1 MTQHTSVRT
10 AKFLRS
16 TIALA
21 MVVVTFFGVIGLAGS
36 AGAQAAQSWS
46 ITPAGGSPD
55 QPGNRPDLS
64 FTVDPG
70 TTITDTIQVWNY
82 GEDPI
87 ELRVYAA
94 DALITAEGSYD
105 LDPSYKAPV
114 DVASWTKLSSDKVS
128 LAPNSVTAVTVTI
141 AVPKDAL
148 PGDHPGGIVASIA
161 TPESNGEGAQVLV
174 EKRVGTRLN
183 VRVTGDIVPS
193 AEIKNVS
200 ASYSGSLNPIAPG
213 TVNVKYTLVN
223 TGNTRLGGTVRLEL
237 SGIAGSKSIDMPE
250 VPVTMPG
257 NTLEQIFTVADV
269 WPTGI
274 ISAKVI
280 FTPKD
285 DPGIPELQSLA
296 SASGSGSTIAIP
308 FGQLLSIIVI
318 VGLVVLYR
326 RRRQAKIDRL
336 VAAAM
341 AAPQTPPAPPAPP
354 SADLE
359 PEPVA

>member
-1 MTQHTSVRT
+1 MRTSALLGGHRRNRYQLV
-10 AKFLRS
+10 
-16 TIALA
+16 IAILLVA
-21 MVVVTFFGVIGLAGS
+21 SAFVGLISASGR
-36 AGAQAAQSWS
+36 AGAQATQSWS

-64 FTVDPG
+64 YTVDPG
-70 TTITDTIQVWNY
+70 TSITDTIQVWNY
-82 GEDPI
+82 GAEPI
-87 ELRVYAA
+87 QLKIYAA
-94 DALITAEGSYD
+94 DALITSEGSYD
-105 LDPSYKAPV
+105 LRPSSESPT
-114 DVASWTKLSSDKVS
+114 DVAAWTVLSSNTVTVAAS
-128 LAPNSVTAVTVTI
+128 SVTAVNVSI

-148 PGDHPGGIVASIA
+148 PGDHAGGIVASVA
-161 TPESNGEGAQVLV
+161 TPSTNADGAQVLV

-183 VRVTGDIVPS
+183 VRVNGDIVPD
-193 AEIKNVS
+193 AEIQNVS

-213 TVNVKYTLVN
+213 SVNVKYTFVN
-223 TGNTRLGGTVRLEL
+223 TGNTRLSGTVRLEL
-237 SGIAGSKSIDMPE
+237 SGIGGSKSIDLPE

-257 NTLEQIFTVADV
+257 NTLEQSFTVADV

-285 DPGIPELQSLA
+285 DPSIPELQSLA

-308 FGQLLSIIVI
+308 IGQLLSIIVI

-336 VAAAM
+336 VAAAT
-341 AAPQTPPAPPAPP
+341 ATPRTPPTPPTE
-354 SADLE
+354 DRE
-359 PEPVA
+359 PEPVG

>member
-1 MTQHTSVRT
+1 V
-10 AKFLRS
+10 
-16 TIALA
+16 
-21 MVVVTFFGVIGLAGS
+21 S
-36 AGAQAAQSWS
+36 A
-46 ITPAGGSPD
+46 IT
-55 QPGNRPDLS
+55 
-64 FTVDPG
+64 
-70 TTITDTIQVWNY
+70 
-82 GEDPI
+82 
-87 ELRVYAA
+87 
-94 DALITAEGSYD
+94 
-105 LDPSYKAPV
+105 
-114 DVASWTKLSSDKVS
+114 VS
-128 LAPNSVTAVTVTI
+128 I

-148 PGDHPGGIVASIA
+148 PGDHPGGIVASVA
-161 TPESNGEGAQVLV
+161 TPTTNADGAQVLV

-183 VRVTGDIVPS
+183 VRVNGDIVPG

-213 TVNVKYTLVN
+213 SVNVKYTFVN
-223 TGNTRLGGTVRLEL
+223 TGNTRLSGTVRLEL
-237 SGIAGSKSIDMPE
+237 SGIGGSKSIDMPE
-250 VPVTMPG
+250 VTTTMPG
-257 NTLEQIFTVADV
+257 NTLEQSFTVADV

-296 SASGSGSTIAIP
+296 SASGSASTIAIP

-336 VAAAM
+336 VAAAV

-354 SADLE
+354 SEDLE